1 MIGTIRQVIEQD
13 FMLMGRS
20 YSITTICTTAMAGW
34 AHECKIM
41 KMAYLLAKMVELTSE
56 TWCELVNSQAT
67 HHVVLYRIKIR
78 NDLT

>member
-1 MIGTIRQVIEQD
+1 MTSSCAILAIFRPAPTGEGGVQ
-13 FMLMGRS
+13 MM
-20 YSITTICTTAMAGW
+20 
-34 AHECKIM
+34 KILW
-41 KMAYLLAKMVELTSE
+41 LLATMIMIVELTSE